1 MTHQPRRESSY
12 GSLNSQITNAR
23 SADAEQ
29 NREIQTTES
38 RLFSQHRNA
47 RSTLKAISNGFA
59 SLVINQKHAR
69 TLLRRLLRLRDK
81 SEQPGLKESLP
92 GQSDMLKRKRTDGS
106 RDGTDVGGI
115 ETY

>member
-1 MTHQPRRESSY
+1 MTQPSRRVSNY

-47 RSTLKAISNGFA
+47 RSTLKAICNGFA

-69 TLLRRLLRLRDK
+69 TLLRKLLRLRDK
-81 SEQPGLKESLP
+81 SEQRVSMENRLGPRNTQRQKLK
-92 GQSDMLKRKRTDGS
+92 DGN
-106 RDGTDVGGI
+106 RNGRA
-115 ETY
+115 E